1 MNVLNMFWK
10 INNDTAKITK
20 IKIINL
26 EKSFGQQTLITFVVS
41 WESCSSAQIS
51 YGHEYINK

>member
-1 MNVLNMFWK
+1 MNVLNMIWK

-26 EKSFGQQTLITFVVS
+26 EKIF
-41 WESCSSAQIS
+41 WSAN
-51 YGHEYINK
+51 INHFCCKFEKWF